1 MRYIPDDSSYIWT
14 DWPFWVNYALKSVA
28 RENFSEFNPAT
39 VEKIS
44 KSFHAHDLL
53 KSVVKKR
60 RSSHSSTRTHEINLE
75 NKRVAKKRRGGK
87 NLTPPLLLV
96 FSVTLLSTFS
106 HRIQAHSPLRMYFP
120 FSLTKM

>member
-75 NKRVAKKRRGGK
+75 NKRVAKKRRGG
-87 NLTPPLLLV
+87 
-96 FSVTLLSTFS
+96 
-106 HRIQAHSPLRMYFP
+106 RI
-120 FSLTKM
+120 